1 MPMLSTARA
10 GPVFSG
16 TNRTLGF
23 HTRDDTIMVSDLDF
37 EELVNLYY
45 QPLYRFALSLTRTEA
60 DAGDLT
66 QQTFYIYET
75 KGHQLRDRAK
85 VKAWLFTTMH
95 REYLNS
101 QRRYIRFPHVELEEA
116 ESELPAVPAEAFGQL
131 DKDSVLEALAR
142 VDEPHQAALGL
153 FYLEDYSY
161 KEMADI
167 LGVPIGTIK
176 SRLARGIAQL
186 KLILADAS
194 SSAWTVEGKL
204 HE

>member
-1 MPMLSTARA
+1 
-10 GPVFSG
+10 
-16 TNRTLGF
+16 
-23 HTRDDTIMVSDLDF
+23 MVSDLDF
-37 EELVNLYY
+37 EQLVNLYY
-45 QPLYRFALSLTRTEA
+45 QPLYRFALSLTRTET

-101 QRRYIRFPHVELEEA
+101 QRRALRFPHFALEQVDG
-116 ESELPAVPAEAFGQL
+116 ELPSAPVESFAHLDAE
-131 DKDSVLEALAR
+131 SVLEALSK
-142 VDEPHQAALGL
+142 VDEPHQAALAL

-161 KEMADI
+161 QEMADM

-176 SRLARGIAQL
+176 SRLARGVARL
-186 KLILADAS
+186 REILADPSTAVPV
-194 SSAWTVEGKL
+194 SAKKS